1 MNCLEIIELRSAG
14 KNLELIE
21 PEIAELISKLN
32 QGLDKPMV
40 KLFINATVENDF
52 SIHIQHDSKSPDTN
66 GSPVGLQLISILK
79 DFGLTHH
86 TIWIEQIGPN
96 LKGQVK

>member
-1 MNCLEIIELRSAG
+1 MNCLEIIELRSGG
-14 KNLELIE
+14 KNLKLIG

-32 QGLDKPMV
+32 KGLDKPTI

-52 SIHIQHDSKSPDTN
+52 SIHIQHDSTSPKAY

-86 TIWIEQIGPN
+86 SIWIEQIT
-96 LKGQVK
+96 K

>member
-1 MNCLEIIELRSAG
+1 MNCLEIIELRSDG
-14 KNLELIE
+14 KNIKLIE
-21 PEIAELISKLN
+21 PEIAELINKLN
-32 QGLDKPMV
+32 KGLDQPTI

-52 SIHIQHDSKSPDTN
+52 SIHIQHDSKSPEAY

-86 TIWIEQIGPN
+86 SIWIEQIT
-96 LKGQVK
+96 K

>member
-1 MNCLEIIELRSAG
+1 MDSLEIIELRSDG
-14 KNLELIE
+14 KNIKLIG

-32 QGLDKPMV
+32 KGLDKPMV
-40 KLFINATVENDF
+40 KFFINATVENDF
-52 SIHIQHDSKSPDTN
+52 SIHIQHDSKSLDTN

-86 TIWIEQIGPN
+86 SIWIEQ
-96 LKGQVK
+96 LTK